1 MKKDRNC
8 GGNMPYPVY
17 PTYQTGMMP
26 MPGMPGMPGMSIS
39 PFMSGAVWFFS
50 YVAHIVLSNSFAI
63 TILKPSRS
71 KPKSRP
77 PAPENKLII
86 FI

>member
-26 MPGMPGMPGMSIS
+26 MPGMPGMSIS
-39 PFMSGAVWFFS
+39 PFMSGTNMN
-50 YVAHIVLSNSFAI
+50 SNINTVVTF
-63 TILKPSRS
+63 
-71 KPKSRP
+71 
-77 PAPENKLII
+77 
-86 FI
+86 